1 MSDSETIEIKKR
13 GPKSTLTPEEKYQKH
28 IKYVS
33 KWISNKQ
40 HNDPEFAAK
49 RKIWN
54 KNTYERRKENL
65 KIKMDRLEELEAKEK
80 EREKNNQ

>member
-1 MSDSETIEIKKR
+1 MNNSEEIVKKKP
-13 GPKSTLTPEEKYQKH
+13 GPKSTLTPEEKYQKQ
-28 IKYVS
+28 IKYIS
-33 KWISNKQ
+33 KWISDKQ

-80 EREKNNQ
+80 ERNNQ